1 MEAPSCQIQK
11 KIYEIEKKSIKYKI
25 SLYISSNSLGIEIET
40 INSFP
45 SKFYHNDYIKED
57 LEKVSKLFK
66 MNDSIEECLINF
78 VQFFDEK
85 KFSFE
90 EDNKSLIL
98 TFAPGTLNIKDFS
111 LTLNLKELN
120 LEEKYTLISEEL
132 KKIIEENEKNKN
144 KISEKK
150 KKNEELE
157 NRIKVF
163 ENFFKILKKKED
175 IETINNWIA
184 PNKEIK
190 YILKYNAKRDDCDT
204 DIFHEKCDNIGKCL
218 LICRIL
224 NGDIIGGYITE
235 NIEKKK
241 GFKSD
246 SNAFLFNLSKKILK
260 KNVKGYYD
268 KAFYNYDDT
277 SNFIKFGDC
286 DCLRISGKCMKT
298 KDSYADTCGCN
309 TNFDCSNT
317 NLLNNNNEKN
327 FQVENF
333 EVYQIKFD

>member
-1 MEAPSCQIQK
+1 MK
-11 KIYEIEKKSIKYKI
+11 
-25 SLYISSNSLGIEIET
+25 
-40 INSFP
+40 
-45 SKFYHNDYIKED
+45 
-57 LEKVSKLFK
+57 
-66 MNDSIEECLINF
+66 
-78 VQFFDEK
+78 
-85 KFSFE
+85 
-90 EDNKSLIL
+90 
-98 TFAPGTLNIKDFS
+98 
-111 LTLNLKELN
+111 
-120 LEEKYTLISEEL
+120 
-132 KKIIEENEKNKN
+132 
-144 KISEKK
+144 
-150 KKNEELE
+150 
-157 NRIKVF
+157 
-163 ENFFKILKKKED
+163 
-175 IETINNWIA
+175 
-184 PNKEIK
+184 
-190 YILKYNAKRDDCDT
+190 
-204 DIFHEKCDNIGKCL
+204 
-218 LICRIL
+218 
-224 NGDIIGGYITE
+224 
-235 NIEKKK
+235 KKK